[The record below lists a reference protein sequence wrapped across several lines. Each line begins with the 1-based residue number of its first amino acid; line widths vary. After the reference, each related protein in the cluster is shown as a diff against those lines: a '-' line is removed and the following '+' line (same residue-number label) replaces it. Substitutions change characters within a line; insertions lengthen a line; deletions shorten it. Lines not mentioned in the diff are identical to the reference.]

1 MGIGFKNRIKSR
13 EKRSFIFK
21 KQNKKVE
28 RKDLVITR
36 KTSSFFFSTFTRY
49 YNPNSK
55 KIPGSFSYTNTILF
69 VTDGNIVSIMDLQ
82 ALPRIVFYIFIH
94 NLY

>member
-1 MGIGFKNRIKSR
+1 MFY
-13 EKRSFIFK
+13 FK

-28 RKDLVITR
+28 RKDLVFTR
-36 KTSSFFFSTFTRY
+36 KNLVIFLFNVYPVLQSQFEE
-49 YNPNSK
+49 N
-55 KIPGSFSYTNTILF
+55 TNTILF